1 MATVQLPVF
10 GNGRWLVTRDR
21 VNVLDVAV
29 GLVLSVDGVLI
40 VTGVLDGDGRVRVV
54 PALGV
59 LAMTLPVIWRRRW
72 PVEIAVILGA
82 AAVLNCLVIGSMVR
96 CGAALPALMLASYA
110 LGRQRRGR
118 SRWVL
123 GAGLGA
129 LLASLTLQSAFD
141 PRLDPPGVPTAV
153 AVGQI
158 LEVMAPVLVGL
169 LAAGLLIESRSAM
182 VERLRIRNDELQHGR
197 ERIATLAMEADRAR
211 IATNL
216 GGWLAEVVDRMEC
229 AAGRGI
235 AALVA
240 DDRASAR
247 AAFDTI
253 GEEGR
258 GTLQCLRRVVGTL
271 LETEGSAEP
280 QPALRQLDRLTR
292 DSNRVQILVG
302 GERRALS
309 PTLELSGYRT
319 VELLVSAFE
328 GTPRDPVRVQV
339 DFGADILELRAR
351 GKVVSASAET
361 SAFAAIGIRIALLRG
376 TFSVERL
383 GGESE
388 AVARVPIGAGA

>member
-1 MATVQLPVF
+1 MATVQLPAF
-10 GNGRWLVTRDR
+10 SKGTWLASRDR
-21 VNVLDVAV
+21 VNALDVAV

-72 PVEIAVILGA
+72 PVEIALILGA

-118 SRWVL
+118 SWWAL

-129 LLASLTLQSAFD
+129 LLVSLTLQSAYD
-141 PRLDPPGVPTAV
+141 PRLDPPGVPTA
-153 AVGQI
+153 AAIAQMF
-158 LEVMAPVLVGL
+158 EVMAPVLVGL
-169 LAAGLLIESRSAM
+169 LAAGLLIESRSAL
-182 VERLRIRNDELQHGR
+182 VERLRLRNDELRRGR

-216 GGWLAEVVDRMEC
+216 GGWLAEAVDGMEC

-235 AALVA
+235 AALVV
-240 DDRASAR
+240 DDRAAAG

-258 GTLQCLRRVVGTL
+258 GTLQYLRRVVGTL

-280 QPALRQLDRLTR
+280 QPTLRQLDRLTG
-292 DSNRVQILVG
+292 DSDRVRIVVG

-319 VELLVSAFE
+319 VELLIRAFE
-328 GTPRDPVRVQV
+328 ATARDPIRVHV
-339 DFGADILELRAR
+339 DFGADTLELRVR
-351 GKVVSASAET
+351 GRVVSRSEET
-361 SAFAAIGIRIALLRG
+361 SALAATRIRVALLRG
-376 TFSVERL
+376 TLSIERW
-383 GGESE
+383 GRESE
-388 AVARVPIGAGA
+388 AVARVPIGAVA